1 MSDACRKLEAWL
13 TENGVTWAKDAMAFR
28 RGVAGM
34 GVWSLRHIRAG
45 EVLAE
50 IPKSAVLS
58 IRNTVLAS
66 VLAEQTLDLETKLRL
81 AICAERKLS
90 ASRWRGYFESLVNGF
105 EYLPHLWNDQQR
117 ALLRGTDAEQTVE
130 ETRRE
135 LAAEFRQL
143 RPLLRRAAALAE
155 VDITL
160 EDYLQAASLASSR
173 AFTVDDFHLEALVP
187 LADAFNHRC
196 QRVPAGEKVKEIQP
210 GTCTVSTP
218 DEGSDRAPFS
228 LWRGKVPG
236 MQIALAESVGK
247 GARGTGPAGKLMA
260 YVLTD
265 IPADREIF
273 NTYGEFSNDKL
284 LQDYGFVLEHNA
296 FNTVTLA
303 RAALES
309 ASRAAQLRF
318 ARAHCKQLGL
328 LQGEADEEEEEEE
341 EEEEDVDEM
350 DAEDGSRGFISFF
363 ELPASGRLPRQLRVL
378 LAVLASPRKE
388 LRTRP
393 KPDVRGAWR
402 PLLRRALRRRWAEYP
417 ETCEAAVDRERWR
430 QMPAGLER
438 DALGLRISE
447 KEILEHFLQLARPL
461 SRKRGGDFRFYMD
474 SNAEM
479 RKKIESHYTGIDGL
493 IDSVPASRDER
504 KKLERK
510 GLRKNRGK
518 RAAEERQQLISG
530 NFLSSRE
537 WRLQRVEA

>member
-1 MSDACRKLEAWL
+1 
-13 TENGVTWAKDAMAFR
+13 
-28 RGVAGM
+28 
-34 GVWSLRHIRAG
+34 
-45 EVLAE
+45 
-50 IPKSAVLS
+50 
-58 IRNTVLAS
+58 
-66 VLAEQTLDLETKLRL
+66 
-81 AICAERKLS
+81 
-90 ASRWRGYFESLVNGF
+90 
-105 EYLPHLWNDQQR
+105 
-117 ALLRGTDAEQTVE
+117 
-130 ETRRE
+130 
-135 LAAEFRQL
+135 
-143 RPLLRRAAALAE
+143 
-155 VDITL
+155 
-160 EDYLQAASLASSR
+160 
-173 AFTVDDFHLEALVP
+173 
-187 LADAFNHRC
+187 
-196 QRVPAGEKVKEIQP
+196 
-210 GTCTVSTP
+210 
-218 DEGSDRAPFS
+218 
-228 LWRGKVPG
+228 
-236 MQIALAESVGK
+236 
-247 GARGTGPAGKLMA
+247 MA

-461 SRKRGGDFRFYMD
+461 SRKRGVLQAWKAAKKRGCLRTLAGGDFRFYMD

>member
-247 GARGTGPAGKLMA
+247 
-260 YVLTD
+260 V
-265 IPADREIF
+265 
-273 NTYGEFSNDKL
+273 
-284 LQDYGFVLEHNA
+284 
-296 FNTVTLA
+296 
-303 RAALES
+303 
-309 ASRAAQLRF
+309 
-318 ARAHCKQLGL
+318 
-328 LQGEADEEEEEEE
+328 
-341 EEEEDVDEM
+341 
-350 DAEDGSRGFISFF
+350 
-363 ELPASGRLPRQLRVL
+363 
-378 LAVLASPRKE
+378 
-388 LRTRP
+388 
-393 KPDVRGAWR
+393 
-402 PLLRRALRRRWAEYP
+402 RALRCSGECGNQP
-417 ETCEAAVDRERWR
+417 
-430 QMPAGLER
+430 
-438 DALGLRISE
+438 
-447 KEILEHFLQLARPL
+447 
-461 SRKRGGDFRFYMD
+461 GDFLKPQGMVYPG
-474 SNAEM
+474 
-479 RKKIESHYTGIDGL
+479 HCL
-493 IDSVPASRDER
+493 ILCRSPASDQE
-504 KKLERK
+504 
-510 GLRKNRGK
+510 GGHTFRGSTK
-518 RAAEERQQLISG
+518 RHARTVSSG
-530 NFLSSRE
+530 PVVPFCFFFGENG
-537 WRLQRVEA
+537 AP